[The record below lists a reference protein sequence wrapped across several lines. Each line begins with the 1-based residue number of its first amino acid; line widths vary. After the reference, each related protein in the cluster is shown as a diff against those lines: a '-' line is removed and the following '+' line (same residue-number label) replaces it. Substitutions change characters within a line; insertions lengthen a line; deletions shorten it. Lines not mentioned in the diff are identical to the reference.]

1 MRIALVHHWLLT
13 WRGGE
18 RVLAEIA
25 RLYPD
30 APIYT
35 LFGSAEHLPG
45 GLADH
50 TSHSSL
56 LARGA
61 RFREAL
67 LPLYPV
73 GVRTLDLRG
82 FDLVI
87 SSDASVIKGVRVDPG
102 AVHLCYC
109 HAPPRYAWD
118 FPKQYVDAQIPALLR
133 PLAHA
138 GLRWIRW
145 YDSRAARR
153 VNEFATNSRAVE
165 SRIQRHYGRAA
176 TVIPP
181 PAELEFFTPAP
192 EVPRENFYLF
202 VGQLVPY
209 KRADLAI
216 EVCQQTGRKLVVVG
230 EGPLLKELRR
240 RAGDGV
246 EVVGA
251 QSAEDLRDLYRR
263 CRALVFPGE
272 EDFGIVP
279 LEAMACGAPV
289 VALGK
294 GGALETVVGASS
306 GSSAPAPTGIFFPEP
321 SVASLARALDDLER
335 GEPFREEDCVARAAG
350 FSPEFFRRSFQSW
363 VQSCVSSAKLT
374 PDP

>member
-25 RLYPD
+25 RLYPE

-35 LFGSAEHLPG
+35 LFGSSANMPD

-50 TSHSSL
+50 PSRASL

-67 LPLYPV
+67 LPLYPL

-82 FDLVI
+82 YDLVI
-87 SSDASVIKGVRVDPG
+87 SSDASVIKGVRIDPG
-102 AVHLCYC
+102 ARHLCYC

-118 FPKQYVDAQIPALLR
+118 FPRQYVDAQVPVALR

-145 YDSRAARR
+145 YDARAAAR
-153 VNEFATNSRAVE
+153 VDAFATNSHAVE
-165 SRIQRHYGRAA
+165 ARIQAHYGRQA

-181 PAELEFFTPAP
+181 PAALEFFTPAP
-192 EVPRENFYLF
+192 DVPREDFYLF

-216 EVCQQTGRKLVVVG
+216 DVCRQTGRRLVVVG
-230 EGPLLKELRR
+230 EGPLLKDLRL

-246 EVVGA
+246 EVVGG
-251 QSAEDLRDLYRR
+251 QSPENLRDLYRR

-294 GGALETVVGASS
+294 GGALETVVASPQAS
-306 GSSAPAPTGIFFPEP
+306 VAQGPTGIFFSEA
-321 SVASLARALDDLER
+321 SVEALQGALEALER
-335 GEPFREEDCVARAAG
+335 RDSFRAEDCVARAAG
-350 FSPEFFRRSFQSW
+350 FSPESFRRSFRNW
-363 VQSCVSSAKLT
+363 VESCAE
-374 PDP
+374 

>member
-25 RLYPD
+25 RLYPQ

-35 LFGSAEHLPG
+35 LFGSSKGMAG
-45 GLADH
+45 GLAEH
-50 TSHSSL
+50 PSHASWL
-56 LARGA
+56 NPGA

-67 LPLYPV
+67 LPLYPL
-73 GVRTLDLRG
+73 GVCTLDLRG

-87 SSDASVIKGVRVDPG
+87 SSDASVIKGVRTDSG
-102 AVHLCYC
+102 TRHLCYC

-118 FPKQYVDAQIPALLR
+118 FPDQYVDAQVPRALR

-145 YDSRAARR
+145 YDRRAADR
-153 VNEFATNSRAVE
+153 VSAFATNAHAVQE
-165 SRIQRHYGRAA
+165 RIRMHYGRESV
-176 TVIPP
+176 VIPP
-181 PAELEFFTPAP
+181 PAALDFFTPASQ
-192 EVPRENFYLF
+192 VAREDFYLF

-216 EVCQQTGRKLVVVG
+216 DTCRQMGRKLVVVG
-230 EGPLLKELRR
+230 EGPLLDDLRR
-240 RAGDGV
+240 RAGGTV

-263 CRALVFPGE
+263 CRALIFPGE

-279 LEAMACGAPV
+279 LEAMACGTPV

-294 GGALETVVGASS
+294 GGALETVVAGDGQTTSS
-306 GSSAPAPTGIFFPEP
+306 GPTGLFFSEP
-321 SVASLARALDDLER
+321 SVDSLQAAIEEFESRED
-335 GEPFREEDCVARAAG
+335 FREQDCVDRAAV
-350 FSPEFFRRSFQSW
+350 FSPESFRRAFRNW
-363 VQSCVSSAKLT
+363 VESCV
-374 PDP
+374 